1 MIHGPE
7 AGGAG
12 HGFPAKEEAMKLISA
27 LAADGELLSK
37 LTGSYWEYIKTRVCL
52 QTHSLKTLRKRLLAH
67 ISASRF
73 CSKRQPLRQQAPAG
87 E

>member
-1 MIHGPE
+1 
-7 AGGAG
+7 
-12 HGFPAKEEAMKLISA
+12 MKLISV

-37 LTGSYWEYIKTRVCL
+37 LTGSYWEYIKTRVYFQT

-73 CSKRQPLRQQAPAG
+73 
-87 E
+87 